1 MTEIFDIYPSNF
13 GQWYLP
19 RGRITFFVLYQF
31 ETGITL
37 ALIWHITQT
46 NHPRYFVHT
55 THIHC
60 VSCSTTHSSPSFR
73 LLTMFSIFFTHS
85 ARKIPASAAAP
96 RTKRSRKR
104 RVLRQQRTFNWTR
117 VCFPRDFV
125 LLWLLTSICQAEEFP
140 VKERTNDGAGG
151 GSRPKLSQGE
161 GRPLPTSKL
170 NLLAWFSKLFC
181 FAF

>member
-1 MTEIFDIYPSNF
+1 MFLRPNSES
-13 GQWYLP
+13 
-19 RGRITFFVLYQF
+19 YQ
-31 ETGITL
+31 L
-37 ALIWHITQT
+37 
-46 NHPRYFVHT
+46 
-55 THIHC
+55 
-60 VSCSTTHSSPSFR
+60 SCSTTHSSPSFR

-170 NLLAWFSKLFC
+170 NLLTWFSKLFC
-181 FAF
+181 FAFWMRLWCEKCDKRQLTKEAGGCT

>member
-1 MTEIFDIYPSNF
+1 MFLRPNSES
-13 GQWYLP
+13 
-19 RGRITFFVLYQF
+19 YQ
-31 ETGITL
+31 L
-37 ALIWHITQT
+37 
-46 NHPRYFVHT
+46 
-55 THIHC
+55 
-60 VSCSTTHSSPSFR
+60 SCSTPPPPLAFVYLRCSPSSSHIQQEKYR
-73 LLTMFSIFFTHS
+73 
-85 ARKIPASAAAP
+85 P
-96 RTKRSRKR
+96 RQRPHALKEVEKR

-181 FAF
+181 FAFWMRLWCEKCDKRQLTKEAGGCT